1 MDGLFERVIA
11 ILAVLAAFVSVS
23 TAVAVVIKIIRAL
36 WMWCV

>member
-11 ILAVLAAFVSVS
+11 ILAVLAALVSVS
-23 TAVAVVIKIIRAL
+23 TAVAVAIKIIRAL